1 MRKQTKVTAAVAS
14 HNLTPVTYSNSA
26 SAGAA
31 TSVISVLTSGGFC
44 GSDDIDISTSF
55 SESVADFEMTP
66 SSTPSFSSAPAIVG
80 LVRYQ
85 RAIMVKE
92 KKLSLEKKED

>member
-1 MRKQTKVTAAVAS
+1 
-14 HNLTPVTYSNSA
+14 
-26 SAGAA
+26 
-31 TSVISVLTSGGFC
+31 
-44 GSDDIDISTSF
+44 
-55 SESVADFEMTP
+55 VADFEMTP